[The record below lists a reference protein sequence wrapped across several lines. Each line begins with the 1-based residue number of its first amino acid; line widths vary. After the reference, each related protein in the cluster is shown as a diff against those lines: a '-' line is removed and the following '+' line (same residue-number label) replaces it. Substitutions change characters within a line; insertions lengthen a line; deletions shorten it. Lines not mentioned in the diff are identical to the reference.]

1 MAFWFATIAN
11 TEISQ
16 LNEEAVPN
24 STKKAKKFAF
34 IGSFYRQIF
43 VLRVHVSTEGYFIK
57 QSNPSY
63 LSGLINKTQIL
74 HYFLNP
80 HAQFPS
86 VPLREHITVCFSFY
100 EITIGSV
107 IVSGQL

>member
-1 MAFWFATIAN
+1 MAFWFATKAN

-24 STKKAKKFAF
+24 STKKAKKFTF

-43 VLRVHVSTEGYFIK
+43 VLCVHVSTEGYFIN

-63 LSGLINKTQIL
+63 LSGLINKTRKL
-74 HYFLNP
+74 HFFLNP

-86 VPLREHITVCFSFY
+86 VLLREDITVCFSFY
-100 EITIGSV
+100 EITIGPV
-107 IVSGQL
+107 IVSG